1 MERTSCLATQILGD
15 ETHYRN
21 GPPTWED
28 APTAGGRVTPSD
40 SRHQQIIQTGIL
52 R

>member
-1 MERTSCLATQILGD
+1 MERTSSLTTRILGD
-15 ETHYRN
+15 KTHYRN

-28 APTAGGRVTPSD
+28 DPTAGGRVAPND